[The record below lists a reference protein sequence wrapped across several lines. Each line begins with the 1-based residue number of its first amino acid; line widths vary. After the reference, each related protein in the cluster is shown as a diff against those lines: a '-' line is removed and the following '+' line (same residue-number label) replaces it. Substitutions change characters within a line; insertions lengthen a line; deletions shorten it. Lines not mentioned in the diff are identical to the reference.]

1 MSAESSRRKVAFI
14 GQANYFDFVALS
26 SPTPTIDPTFI
37 NFAAGGPVDDFLDEI
52 DQFDPDVVI
61 VFGPQCIPAG
71 ALADVKAIRIG
82 WFTEPIALITSLPEW
97 HQRSEQ
103 TFDKTPAQADLE
115 RRLLHASSCD
125 VNQFD
130 RLISHD
136 PLQTPTLELFGP
148 IWRSVPLAVDDRF
161 FRDPSSMEGTPT
173 IGFIGRSTPYR
184 EEFLTTLKH
193 DYDLRHFAH
202 GLFGERLLNELTE
215 LDIAVNLHNLEIST
229 FENRVPLHLAQGHLV
244 LSQPLTPT
252 HGLEANRDFIEFSN
266 PEELAHVVS
275 EIFRFPDAQELIRN
289 RGRQKAEYFRASV
302 VYEKILR
309 DLRLEHVF

>member
-1 MSAESSRRKVAFI
+1 MSAETSKWKVAFV

-26 SPTPTIDPTFI
+26 CPTPAIEPMFI
-37 NFAAGGPVDDFLDEI
+37 EFKSNDAVDDFLD
-52 DQFDPDVVI
+52 DLGQFDPDVVI
-61 VFGPQCIPAG
+61 VFGPQHIPTG

-82 WFTEPIALITSLPEW
+82 WFTEPIAHIASESEW
-97 HQRSEQ
+97 KRINEQ
-103 TFDKTPAQADLE
+103 KQGKTLEQIDLE
-115 RRLLHASSCD
+115 RRFIDASSCD
-125 VNQFD
+125 VKQFD

-136 PLQTPTLELFGP
+136 PLQVPTLELFGK

-161 FRDPSSMEGTPT
+161 YRDPCPLPETPT

-184 EEFLTTLKH
+184 EQFLTTLKH

-202 GLFGERLLNELTE
+202 GLFGDRLLSELSE

-244 LSQPLTPT
+244 LSQPLKPT
-252 HGLEANRDFIEFSN
+252 HGLEADRDFIEFSN

-275 EIFRFPDAQELIRN
+275 EIFRFPNAHDLTRH

-309 DLRLEHVF
+309 DLRLEHAL

>member
-1 MSAESSRRKVAFI
+1 MSTENSRRKVAFI

-26 SPTPTIDPTFI
+26 TPTPAIDPIFI
-37 NFAAGGPVDDFLDEI
+37 NFAAGGAVDDLLDEI

-71 ALADVKAIRIG
+71 ALADVKAVRIG
-82 WFTEPIALITSLPEW
+82 WFTEPIAPITSLSEW
-97 HQRSEQ
+97 DQINEQ
-103 TFDKTPAQADLE
+103 THDKTPAQTDLE
-115 RRLLHASSCD
+115 RRFIHASSCD

-136 PLQTPTLELFGP
+136 PLQVPTLELFGP

-161 FRDPSSMEGTPT
+161 FRDPCSVQGTPA

-202 GLFGERLLNELTE
+202 GLFGERLLNELSE

-244 LSQPLTPT
+244 LSQHLTPA

-275 EIFRFPDAQELIRN
+275 EIFRFPNAHELIRI

-309 DLRLEHVF
+309 DLRLEHVL